1 MSVDAPRHGD
11 SVNMDTM
18 PNASDTKTETETVI
32 EVNVEGGGRRRFLKV
47 FGVSSAGVA
56 LAGAAAASKAK
67 IKEGGD
73 EAKAEIARLNKAYE
87 ELDRRSQLILK
98 VVLVLSGLDIFLA
111 L

>member
-1 MSVDAPRHGD
+1 MVD
-11 SVNMDTM
+11 TLE
-18 PNASDTKTETETVI
+18 TKIETEI
-32 EVNVEGGGRRRFLKV
+32 DAKVEGGGRRHFLKV